1 MRTLHVLWPLACL
14 FACSGPPAPDSAV
27 CQDVVNRLCQ
37 TAACPGVGEQLA
49 PGLDC
54 EFTLLERTGC
64 REEDFAFSQPT
75 RERVLDCRELLLT
88 NGTTT
93 QSPPSC
99 GDSLRFLNQCQDVA
113 GFFREQG
120 GEP

>member
-1 MRTLHVLWPLACL
+1 LT
-14 FACSGPPAPDSAV
+14 ACSGPPAPDAAV

-64 REEDFAFSQPT
+64 RAEDFTFAEPS

-88 NGTTT
+88 DATSMM
-93 QSPPSC
+93 SPPSC
-99 GDSLRFLNQCQDVA
+99 GDTLRFFNQCQDVA

-120 GEP
+120 GQP